1 MTEAQTPPADDLA
14 RMAALVA
21 ELNRHLYNYHVLD
34 APTIP
39 DAEYDRLFREL
50 QALETQYPQAVS
62 PDTPTSRV
70 GAAPI
75 PEFKQVTHAVPMLSL
90 NNGFADEDVDNFDRR
105 VREGLDTIHPVDYAA
120 ELKFDG
126 LAMSLRYEDGVFV
139 QAATRGDGYTG
150 EDVTANIRTV
160 RVIPLRLH
168 GDAIPAVLEVRGEV
182 LMFKADF
189 DKLNA
194 RQREAG
200 QKEFAN
206 PRNAAAG
213 SLRQLDAR
221 ITAQRKLRFFAYGIG
236 VLEGAP
242 LPESHSAVLDWFERL
257 GLPVS
262 KERAVVQGAPGL
274 LDYYRAIGER
284 RTALPYEIEFT
295 NF

>member
-1 MTEAQTPPADDLA
+1 
-14 RMAALVA
+14 
-21 ELNRHLYNYHVLD
+21 
-34 APTIP
+34 
-39 DAEYDRLFREL
+39 
-50 QALETQYPQAVS
+50 
-62 PDTPTSRV
+62 
-70 GAAPI
+70 
-75 PEFKQVTHAVPMLSL
+75 MLSL

-105 VREGLDTIHPVDYAA
+105 VREGLEAREVAYAA

-126 LAMSLRYEDGVFV
+126 LAMSLRYENGVFV

-168 GDAIPAVLEVRGEV
+168 GSDIPAVLEVRGEV
-182 LMFKADF
+182 LMFKEDF
-189 DKLNA
+189 AKLNA

-236 VLEGAP
+236 LLEGAEMP
-242 LPESHSAVLDWFERL
+242 GSHSEVLDWFDRL

-262 KERAVVQGAPGL
+262 KERAVVTGREGL
-274 LDYYRAIGER
+274 LGYYRSIGEKR
-284 RTALPYEIEFT
+284 SALPYEIDGVVYKVDRLADQRALGFVSRAPRWRT
-295 NF
+295 NSRPRKR